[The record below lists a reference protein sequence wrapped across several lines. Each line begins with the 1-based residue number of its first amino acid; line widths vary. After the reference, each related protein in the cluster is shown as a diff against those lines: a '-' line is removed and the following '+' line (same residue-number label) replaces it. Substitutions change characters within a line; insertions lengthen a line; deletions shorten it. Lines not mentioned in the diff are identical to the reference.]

1 MIDISSISSTF
12 SSSDISYLEGILTS
26 SNIDQKKFEQILK
39 EISEES
45 KEIEK
50 NYTSHNRIFPE
61 HNFNK
66 IAIENVLE
74 KIQNEQIESASSSTD
89 PIQEVEKPDASNNT
103 SVKNET
109 SDVAK
114 NESPKDNKNADS
126 KSIDTSSSKK
136 TASSL
141 ASSDYPSLNN
151 VRNTKYDSIIKEM
164 SNKYD
169 VPFDL
174 IKSVINAESSF
185 DPTSTSKTGA
195 MGLMQLM
202 PSTAKWLGVDNAYN
216 AKQNIEGGTKYLSY
230 LLDKFNNN
238 LKLSVAAYNA
248 GPGNVTKY
256 KGIPPFQETQKYVKK
271 ILG

>member
-1 MIDISSISSTF
+1 MNDISSISSTL
-12 SSSDISYLEGILTS
+12 SSTDLSYIEGILTS
-26 SNIDQKKFEQILK
+26 NDIDKEKFEQILK

-50 NYTSHNRIFPE
+50 NYNSQNKIFPE

-66 IAIENVLE
+66 IAIEKVLE
-74 KIQNEQIESASSSTD
+74 EMQNEQIESATLTTNPTTTVDTVNNSTNISPTKNNSNKVVDTKTSNNSSS
-89 PIQEVEKPDASNNT
+89 
-103 SVKNET
+103 
-109 SDVAK
+109 
-114 NESPKDNKNADS
+114 DS
-126 KSIDTSSSKK
+126 KVTDITTSKKITSSS
-136 TASSL
+136 SI
-141 ASSDYPSLNN
+141 DYPSLVN
-151 VRNTKYDSIIKEM
+151 VNNTKYDSIISEM
-164 SNKYD
+164 SKKYD

-185 DPTSTSKTGA
+185 DSNATSRTGA

-202 PSTAKWLGVDNAYN
+202 PETAKWLGVDNAYN

-230 LLDKFNNN
+230 LLDRFDNN

-256 KGIPPFQETQKYVKK
+256 KGIPPFQETQNYVKK